1 MGRWITEKEFEQM
14 KVMFIEGKNYREI
27 GERFGRSR
35 KTIENKFLRTG
46 ANKLFKGV
54 EKSCKGCGE
63 TFLVTHRSNMHK
75 RVFCTD
81 GCKSKYNYKC
91 RERNVGTYRNECVQC
106 SNSFDTY
113 EKDKKCCSPECYY
126 DYRIAQ
132 SIETEKRRNKDR
144 RIKVYKYDCPQCSKS
159 GYSKYKRKFC
169 SAMCKKKDYQTR
181 KRERIIKEN
190 TRPVKCIEC
199 GHWFSTHIRSKVYCS
214 SYCGRRLENRK
225 KELYRKRRG
234 ELIRLNGEVHEDI
247 SLERLIKRDKSIC
260 YLCGDKVDVS
270 KDTNDNYYP
279 CIEHLTPIIK
289 GGTHTWD
296 NVKLAH
302 RICNNH
308 KGIMTAEEFLED
320 NEAPSLIRRRAFI
333 FKKIR
338 RNYLLTENRSI

>member
-1 MGRWITEKEFEQM
+1 MGKWITEEEFEEM
-14 KVMFIEGKNYREI
+14 KSMLVEGKNYREI
-27 GERFGRSR
+27 GERFGRNR

-63 TFLVTHRSNMHK
+63 TFLVTDRPNIHK

-113 EKDKKCCSPECYY
+113 DKDKKCCSPECYY
-126 DYRIAQ
+126 DYRIAK

-144 RIKVYKYDCPQCSKS
+144 SVKCKEKGYRI
-159 GYSKYKRKFC
+159 
-169 SAMCKKKDYQTR
+169 R

-199 GHWFSTHIRSKVYCS
+199 SKWFSTHVKNKVICSDYCR
-214 SYCGRRLENRK
+214 RRLNNRK
-225 KELYRKRRG
+225 NELYKKKRG

-247 SLERLIKRDKSIC
+247 SIERLIKRDESKC
-260 YLCGDKVDVS
+260 YLCGDKVYKT
-270 KDTNDNYYP
+270 KDSNHNYYP
-279 CIEHLTPIIK
+279 CIEHVIPIIK

-308 KGIMTAEEFLED
+308 KGTMTEEEYF
-320 NEAPSLIRRRAFI
+320 EAMKSPI
-333 FKKIR
+333 
-338 RNYLLTENRSI
+338 T

>member
-1 MGRWITEKEFEQM
+1 MAKWITEEEFEEM
-14 KVMFIEGKNYREI
+14 KSMLIEGKNYREI
-27 GERFGRSR
+27 GERFGRNR

-63 TFLVTHRSNMHK
+63 TFLVTHRSNIHK
-75 RVFCTD
+75 RIFCTD

-91 RERNVGTYRNECVQC
+91 RERNTGTYRNECVQC
-106 SNSFDTY
+106 SSEFNTY
-113 EKDKKCCSPECYY
+113 DKDKQCCSPECYY
-126 DYRIAQ
+126 DHRIAK
-132 SIETEKRRNKDR
+132 SIETKKRRNKDR

-169 SAMCKKKDYQTR
+169 SRKCKEKERRIR
-181 KRERIIKEN
+181 KRKRFIKEN
-190 TRPVKCIEC
+190 TKPVKCIEC
-199 GHWFSTHIRSKVYCS
+199 GHWFSTHIKDKACCS
-214 SYCGRRLENRK
+214 NNCRRRLNNRK
-225 KELYRKRRG
+225 KELYKKRRG

-260 YLCGDKVDVS
+260 YLCGDKVDIS

-302 RICNNH
+302 RICNNR
-308 KGIMTAEEFLED
+308 KGIMTEEEYV
-320 NEAPSLIRRRAFI
+320 E
-333 FKKIR
+333 
-338 RNYLLTENRSI
+338 RSKSPVTQ

>member
-1 MGRWITEKEFEQM
+1 MTLGKHITDAEFKEM
-14 KVMFIEGKNYREI
+14 KDMFIAGKTYKEI
-27 GERFGRSR
+27 AERFSRSQG
-35 KTIENKFLRTG
+35 TVSGKFLRTG

-54 EKSCKGCGE
+54 ARICKGCEE
-63 TFLVTHRSNMHK
+63 TFLVTDRFNIHK

-113 EKDKKCCSPECYY
+113 DKDKKCCSPECYS
-126 DYRIAQ
+126 DYRDAK
-132 SIETEKRRNKDR
+132 SINAERERNKNK
-144 RIKVYKYDCPQCSKS
+144 RIRFYKYDCPQCSKN
-159 GYSKYKRKFC
+159 GYSKYKRTFC
-169 SAMCKKKDYQTR
+169 SEKCADKDYRIR

-199 GHWFSTHIRSKVYCS
+199 SKWFSTHVKNKVICSDYCR
-214 SYCGRRLENRK
+214 RRLNNRK
-225 KELYRKRRG
+225 NELYKKKRG

-247 SLERLIKRDKSIC
+247 SIERLIKRDESKC
-260 YLCGDKVDVS
+260 YLCGDKVYKTEDS
-270 KDTNDNYYP
+270 NHNYYP
-279 CIEHLTPIIK
+279 CIEHVIPIIK

-308 KGIMTAEEFLED
+308 KGTMTEEEYFEVMKS
-320 NEAPSLIRRRAFI
+320 PV
-333 FKKIR
+333 
-338 RNYLLTENRSI
+338 T

>member
-1 MGRWITEKEFEQM
+1 MAKWITEEEFEEM
-14 KVMFIEGKNYREI
+14 KSMFIEGKNYREI

-35 KTIENKFLRTG
+35 GTIENKFRRTG

-54 EKSCKGCGE
+54 EKDCKGCGE
-63 TFLVTHRSNMHK
+63 TFLVTDRFNIHK

-81 GCKSKYNYKC
+81 GCKSKYNQRT
-91 RERNVGTYRNECVQC
+91 RERNTGTYRNECVIC
-106 SNSFDTY
+106 SSKFNTY
-113 EKDKKCCSPECYY
+113 DKDKKCCSPECYC
-126 DYRIAQ
+126 DYRIAK

-144 RIKVYKYDCPQCSKS
+144 RIKVYKYDCPRCHKH
-159 GYSKYKRKFC
+159 GYSKYKRTFC
-169 SAMCKKKDYQTR
+169 SEKCADKVYRIR

-199 GHWFSTHIRSKVYCS
+199 GHWFSTHIRNKVCCS
-214 SYCGRRLENRK
+214 NDCRRRLNNRK
-225 KELYRKRRG
+225 SELYKKRRG

-308 KGIMTAEEFLED
+308 KGIMTEEEYFE
-320 NEAPSLIRRRAFI
+320 
-333 FKKIR
+333 
-338 RNYLLTENRSI
+338 RSKSPVTQSP

>member
-1 MGRWITEKEFEQM
+1 MALGKHITDAEFEEM
-14 KVMFIEGKNYREI
+14 KDMFIAGKTYKEI
-27 GERFGRSR
+27 AERFSRSQG
-35 KTIENKFLRTG
+35 TVSGKFLRTG

-54 EKSCKGCGE
+54 ERICKGCDE
-63 TFLVTHRSNMHK
+63 VFLVTNRLNIHK

-81 GCKSKYNYKC
+81 GCKSKYNYKF
-91 RERNVGTYRNECVQC
+91 RAKISGTYLNECFQC
-106 SNSFDTY
+106 ESTFRTY
-113 EKDKKCCSPECYY
+113 TKGMQCCSPECYY

-144 RIKVYKYDCPQCSKS
+144 RIIIYKYDCPQCSKS

-169 SAMCKKKDYQTR
+169 SVKCKEKNYEVR

-190 TRPVKCIEC
+190 TRPTKCIEC
-199 GHWFSTHIRSKVYCS
+199 GHWFSTHIKNKVCCS
-214 SYCGRRLENRK
+214 NDCRRRLNNRK
-225 KELYRKRRG
+225 SELYKKRRG

-260 YLCGDKVDVS
+260 YLCGDKVDIS

-279 CIEHLTPIIK
+279 CIEHVIPIIK

-296 NVKLAH
+296 NVRLAH

-308 KGIMTAEEFLED
+308 KGTMTEEEYF
-320 NEAPSLIRRRAFI
+320 EAMKSP
-333 FKKIR
+333 
-338 RNYLLTENRSI
+338 TT

>member
-1 MGRWITEKEFEQM
+1 MGKHITDAEFEKM
-14 KVMFIEGKNYREI
+14 KDMFIAGKTYKEI
-27 GERFGRSR
+27 AERFSRSQG
-35 KTIENKFLRTG
+35 TVSGKFLRTG

-54 EKSCKGCGE
+54 ERICKGCDE
-63 TFLVTHRSNMHK
+63 VFLVTDRLNIHK

-81 GCKSKYNYKC
+81 GCKSKYNYRVRSKIS
-91 RERNVGTYRNECVQC
+91 GTYINKCIQC
-106 SNSFDTY
+106 ESTFRTY
-113 EKDKKCCSPECYY
+113 TKGKQCCSPECYY
-126 DYRIAQ
+126 DYRIAK
-132 SIETEKRRNKDR
+132 SIETEKIRNKDR
-144 RIKVYKYDCPQCSKS
+144 RIKIYKYDCPQCSKS
-159 GYSKYKRKFC
+159 GYSKYKRKYC
-169 SAMCKKKDYQTR
+169 SVKCKEKYCDVR

-214 SYCGRRLENRK
+214 SYCGRRLKNRK

-234 ELIRLNGEVHEDI
+234 ELIRLNGEVNEDI

-260 YLCGDKVDVS
+260 YLCGDKVDIS
-270 KDTNDNYYP
+270 KNYNDNYYT

-338 RNYLLTENRSI
+338 LSPLLTENRSK